1 LKVIELEQLVLSL
14 YQQKLIAGL
23 QFGRVVF
30 ITDARGIQSMPSFAY
45 TARETATG
53 REIRSTVEAV
63 TEQSAIAALLNR
75 NLLVVSIQEKIA
87 KKGKS
92 QGGKVSLSDL
102 VVFTRQLATMI
113 DAGIAIVQALQALAD
128 QTPNK
133 VMRDVIRDV
142 CSRVESG
149 ESFSEALQKHPKT
162 FNRLYY
168 SMIAAGE
175 KGGLLSEIMAR
186 LATYLEN
193 TERLRKKVKTAL
205 MYPTA
210 VTVVAICIT
219 TFLLVKVIPT
229 FKDVYSGFGAQLPGP
244 TQVLMDI
251 SDIVK
256 HWLPLLIILAAGAVW
271 GWLYFIKTPTGRE
284 FWDGRRIK
292 LPIFGAIAH
301 KICLARFT
309 RTLASLIR
317 SGVPILEVLQIVS
330 QTVGNVVMEK
340 AIKTAATDI
349 ERGEGISA
357 ALGKNPIFPT
367 MVIRMMSAGE
377 QTGKIDEMLERV
389 SNFLDEEIE
398 STLSGLMSLI
408 EPLLI
413 VFLGIV
419 IGGMV
424 ICMFLPIFN
433 LANIVNGNGH

>member
-1 LKVIELEQLVLSL
+1 
-14 YQQKLIAGL
+14 
-23 QFGRVVF
+23 
-30 ITDARGIQSMPSFAY
+30 MPSFAY
-45 TARETATG
+45 TARETVTG
-53 REIRSTVEAV
+53 REIRNTVEAL
-63 TEQSAIAALLNR
+63 TEQAAIAALLNR

-87 KKGKS
+87 RKGKTK
-92 QGGKVSLSDL
+92 GGKVALADL

-113 DAGIAIVQALQALAD
+113 DAGIAIVQSLQALGD
-128 QTPNK
+128 QMPNK
-133 VMRDVIRDV
+133 VMRDVVRDI

-149 ESFSEALQKHPKT
+149 ESFSEALQKHPKV
-162 FNRLYY
+162 FNKLYY

-175 KGGLLSEIMAR
+175 KGGLLSEIMGR

-229 FKDVYSGFGAQLPGP
+229 FSEIYSGFGAALPGP
-244 TQVLMDI
+244 TQFLIDI
-251 SDIVK
+251 SNIVK
-256 HWLPLLIILAAGAVW
+256 RYFLLLIIGAVGAVW
-271 GWLYFIKTPTGRE
+271 GWLYFIKTKSGRE

-292 LPIFGAIAH
+292 LPIFGQIAH

-309 RTLASLIR
+309 RTLSSLVR

-357 ALGKNPIFPT
+357 ALGKNPIFPS

-377 QTGKIDEMLERV
+377 QTGNIDSMLERV

-398 STLSGLMSLI
+398 ATLSGLMSLI
-408 EPLLI
+408 EPMLI

-424 ICMFLPIFN
+424 VCMFLPIFN
-433 LANIVNGNGH
+433 LANIVNMNGH